1 MENGLL
7 YHGSHKQGLRALEP
21 SEAGF
26 GKKYVYATDNFA
38 AAVIFLGRGRNSFE
52 ATWTMGGKN
61 QFFCERKE
69 GILDKWYSGVSG
81 SLYSVTSGDFRRDES
96 IGEHEF
102 ISSRPVRVVEET
114 RVSDAKD
121 FLVNLE
127 RQGKLR
133 IIGYRDRRKMFPD
146 DSDLVKM
153 CLNGLGKYGVEF
165 TLKRIR
171 ELQPQIE
178 KEFLERVQQR
188 EDSAKGDLRP
198 RT

>member
-1 MENGLL
+1 
-7 YHGSHKQGLRALEP
+7 
-21 SEAGF
+21 
-26 GKKYVYATDNFA
+26 
-38 AAVIFLGRGRNSFE
+38 
-52 ATWTMGGKN
+52 MGGKN

-81 SLYSVTSGDFRRDES
+81 SLYSLSPSDFRRDES